1 MNPESLSFIFLN
13 AFLINNFVLAL
24 FLGLCPFVGVS
35 AKRETA
41 FNMSLATMF
50 VMFVSSVCAY
60 GINLILVKFELEF
73 LRLISYIA
81 LIASAVQLVEMILK
95 KFSPKIFRLL
105 GIFLPLIT
113 TNCAILGVAL
123 FQTNRGYDFLQ
134 SIAFSIG
141 AGFGFGLAIILM
153 AGLREK
159 LELAN
164 LPNVTQA
171 AALSMMLA
179 GILSLTFMGFAGLG
193 TTTTI

>member
-1 MNPESLSFIFLN
+1 MQPDSLIFIFIN

-41 FNMSLATMF
+41 FSMSLATIF
-50 VMFVSSVCAY
+50 VMFVSSTSAY
-60 GINLILVKFELEF
+60 GINLVLQYFDLQF

-81 LIASAVQLVEMILK
+81 IIASAVQLVEMTMK
-95 KFSPKIFRLL
+95 KFTPALFRAL
-105 GIFLPLIT
+105 GIYLPLIT

-123 FQTNRGYDFLQ
+123 FQTFREYDFLQ
-134 SIAFSIG
+134 CVAFSLG
-141 AGFGFGLAIILM
+141 AGAGFGLAIMLM

-164 LPNVTQA
+164 LPNITPA
-171 AALSMMLA
+171 AALSMILA
-179 GILSLTFMGFAGLG
+179 GILSMTFMGFAGLG
-193 TTTTI
+193 GGGA